1 MAATSIKATTVVMVS
16 TLSVLLMIESSP
28 ELVAGFSSAARSGN
42 IRNTGSAMDQYFLP
56 QTRRNT
62 PFLTT
67 SHSVQQHQPSSSS
80 FRALQIAATPA
91 TPAER
96 QAVADFK
103 MITEDE
109 SQLRKTGG
117 LVLGVITAVVFVVQ
131 LFAPDGGNYSQL
143 CAGVFGALSLYRTGA
158 DYQ

>member
-1 MAATSIKATTVVMVS
+1 MAATSTKTMTMVVVS
-16 TLSVLLMIESSP
+16 TLSVLLMISSSP
-28 ELVAGFSSAARSGN
+28 ELVAGFSSAARRGS
-42 IRNTGSAMDQYFLP
+42 IRHTGSARDHYVLP
-56 QTRRNT
+56 RTRRSLDFLNT
-62 PFLTT
+62 RG
-67 SHSVQQHQPSSSS
+67 SAQQQQPPSSSCRS
-80 FRALQIAATPA
+80 LRLAATPA

-103 MITEDE
+103 MITEEE

-131 LFAPDGGNYSQL
+131 LFADGGNYPNL

>member
-1 MAATSIKATTVVMVS
+1 MAATSTKATTMVVVS
-16 TLSVLLMIESSP
+16 TLSVLLMISSSP
-28 ELVAGFSSAARSGN
+28 ELVAGFSSAARSNNN
-42 IRNTGSAMDQYFLP
+42 IRHTGSARDQSVLP
-56 QTRRNT
+56 RTRRSHEFLNT
-62 PFLTT
+62 RG
-67 SHSVQQHQPSSSS
+67 SAQQPPSSS
-80 FRALQIAATPA
+80 FRSLQIAATPA

-103 MITEDE
+103 MITEEE

-117 LVLGVITAVVFVVQ
+117 LVFGVITAVVFVMQV
-131 LFAPDGGNYSQL
+131 LAEGGDYPNL

>member
-1 MAATSIKATTVVMVS
+1 MDQ
-16 TLSVLLMIESSP
+16 SVLP
-28 ELVAGFSSAARSGN
+28 RTRRSHEFL
-42 IRNTGSAMDQYFLP
+42 NTRGSA
-56 QTRRNT
+56 
-62 PFLTT
+62 
-67 SHSVQQHQPSSSS
+67 QQPPSSS
-80 FRALQIAATPA
+80 FRSLQIAATPA

-103 MITEDE
+103 MITEEE

>member
-1 MAATSIKATTVVMVS
+1 MAATSTKTTTMVVVS
-16 TLSVLLMIESSP
+16 TLSVLLMISSSP
-28 ELVAGFSSAARSGN
+28 ELVAGFSSAARRGS
-42 IRNTGSAMDQYFLP
+42 IRHTGSATDQSVLP
-56 QTRRNT
+56 RTRRSHEFLNT
-62 PFLTT
+62 RG
-67 SHSVQQHQPSSSS
+67 SAQQPPSSS
-80 FRALQIAATPA
+80 FRSLQIAATPA

-117 LVLGVITAVVFVVQ
+117 LVLGIITAVVFVVQ
-131 LFAPDGGNYSQL
+131 LFAPDGANYPNL

>member
-1 MAATSIKATTVVMVS
+1 MAATSTKTTTMVVVS
-16 TLSVLLMIESSP
+16 TLSVLLMISSSP
-28 ELVAGFSSAARSGN
+28 ELVAGFSSAARSNNN
-42 IRNTGSAMDQYFLP
+42 IRNTGSATDQSVLP
-56 QTRRNT
+56 QTRRSLEFLNT
-62 PFLTT
+62 RG
-67 SHSVQQHQPSSSS
+67 SAQQPPSSSG
-80 FRALQIAATPA
+80 RLLRMAATPA

-117 LVLGVITAVVFVVQ
+117 LVLGLITAVVFVVQ
-131 LFAPDGGNYSQL
+131 LFAPDGGNYPQL

>member
-1 MAATSIKATTVVMVS
+1 MAATSTKTTTMVVVS
-16 TLSVLLMIESSP
+16 TLSVLLMISSSP

-42 IRNTGSAMDQYFLP
+42 IRNTGSARDQYVLP
-56 QTRRNT
+56 QTRRSLEFRNT
-62 PFLTT
+62 
-67 SHSVQQHQPSSSS
+67 SGSAQQPPSSSGRS
-80 FRALQIAATPA
+80 LQMAATPA

-103 MITEDE
+103 MITEEE

-117 LVLGVITAVVFVVQ
+117 LVLGIITAVVFVVQ
-131 LFAPDGGNYSQL
+131 LFAPDGANYPNL

>member
-1 MAATSIKATTVVMVS
+1 MAATSTKTTTMVVVS
-16 TLSVLLMIESSP
+16 TLSVLLMISSSP

-42 IRNTGSAMDQYFLP
+42 IRNTGSARAQYVLP
-56 QTRRNT
+56 QTRSNT

-67 SHSVQQHQPSSSS
+67 SHSTQQQQPPSSS
-80 FRALQIAATPA
+80 FRSLQMAATPA

-103 MITEDE
+103 MITEEE

-117 LVLGVITAVVFVVQ
+117 LVLGLITAVVFVVQ
-131 LFAPDGGNYSQL
+131 LFAPEGGNYPNL

-158 DYQ
+158 EYQ

>member
-1 MAATSIKATTVVMVS
+1 MAATSTKTTTMVVVS
-16 TLSVLLMIESSP
+16 TLSVLLMISSSP
-28 ELVAGFSSAARSGN
+28 ELVAGFSSAARRGS
-42 IRNTGSAMDQYFLP
+42 IRHTGSARDQSVLP
-56 QTRRNT
+56 RTRRSHEFLNT
-62 PFLTT
+62 RG
-67 SHSVQQHQPSSSS
+67 SAQQPPSSSGRS
-80 FRALQIAATPA
+80 LQMAATPA

-103 MITEDE
+103 MITEEE

-117 LVLGVITAVVFVVQ
+117 LVLGLITAVVFVVQ
-131 LFAPDGGNYSQL
+131 LFAPEGGNYPQL

>member
-1 MAATSIKATTVVMVS
+1 MAATSTKTTTMVVVS
-16 TLSVLLMIESSP
+16 TLSVLLMISSSP
-28 ELVAGFSSAARSGN
+28 ELVAGFSSAARRGS
-42 IRNTGSAMDQYFLP
+42 IRHTGSARDQSVLP
-56 QTRRNT
+56 RTRRSHEFLNT
-62 PFLTT
+62 RG
-67 SHSVQQHQPSSSS
+67 SAQQPPSSSGRS
-80 FRALQIAATPA
+80 LQMAATPA

-103 MITEDE
+103 MITEEE

-117 LVLGVITAVVFVVQ
+117 LVLGVITAVVFVMQV
-131 LFAPDGGNYSQL
+131 LAEGGDYPNL